1 MAMAITNQKIPFRVI
16 NGGFM
21 AINIIMGLYVYQ
33 IASTCSSAFNEHTRI
48 ASLTA
53 YNARSVMIQHKRTA
67 EESFQQWLEDYSDT
81 PGAKLV
87 ALLHQEVYY
96 ERSAEATR
104 LRACQ
109 KGPQQ
114 SYSLCFGG
122 LRNLR
127 AAESTLVAAVAETS
141 HQEQLE
147 QTTSMPR
154 YPNMT
159 VYEMRRFSEPN
170 KIIYSLGTDPVCFP
184 LVLAGASVEEGV
196 IVELGTFVGLS
207 TKCMALGLNTTKRT
221 GQYYAFDFFG
231 HHQASYSSII
241 QHMPWVAKGR
251 TFTVDS
257 SYKWLWE
264 SAVKHVYP
272 SIRGF
277 EGEINKDTLHP
288 EIWDKQSIS
297 LLSIQSAKLWKD
309 FHDQF
314 DGIQKPFMLKRG
326 AILVLMDFLT
336 IDVQVKLFYG
346 CWREFLQPVYS
357 SWCQGNQW
365 IFVVTK
371 TFSLSMVGS
380 CVQDLLGEA
389 QVPTDEKMREMEVK
403 IVHDVDFLDG
413 LFGLPS
419 DSMKEERECMALKL
433 NAKLHEEPGHW
444 RTLKME

>member
-1 MAMAITNQKIPFRVI
+1 MNHPKIPFKVI

-33 IASTCSSAFNEHTRI
+33 IASTCSSAFHEHTRI

-53 YNARSVMIQHKRTA
+53 YNARFAMIKHKQTA
-67 EESFQQWLEDYSDT
+67 EESFQQWLVDYSNT

-87 ALLHQEVYY
+87 TLLHQEVYY

-104 LRACQ
+104 LYACQ
-109 KGPQQ
+109 KGPHQ
-114 SYSLCFGG
+114 SFALCFGG
-122 LRNLR
+122 LRNVR
-127 AAESTLVAAVAETS
+127 AAESTVAAGKF

-147 QTTSMPR
+147 RATSMPR

-159 VYEMRRFSEPN
+159 VYEMRRFTEPN
-170 KIIYSLGTDPVCFP
+170 RPILSLGIDPICFP

-207 TKCMALGLNTTKRT
+207 TKCMALGLKTTERT
-221 GQYYAFDFFG
+221 GQYYAFDYFG
-231 HHQASYSSII
+231 NHQPSYTSIV
-241 QHMPWVAKGR
+241 QHMPWVTKER
-251 TFTVDS
+251 KFTVES

-277 EGEINKDTLHP
+277 EGEINKDTLNP
-288 EIWDKQSIS
+288 KIWDKQSIS

-309 FHDQF
+309 FHNQL

-371 TFSLSMVGS
+371 TFSLSMVES

-389 QVPTDEKMREMEVK
+389 QVPSDEKMREMEVK
-403 IVHDVDFLDG
+403 AIHDVDFLDG

-419 DSMKEERECMALKL
+419 DSMKEERECMASKLIAKL
-433 NAKLHEEPGHW
+433 NEEPGHW
-444 RTLKME
+444 RSLKTE